1 MSTRSTSRREF
12 LAAVGATSAA
22 SILASSAAAPAAEGA
37 EKLAVDGGTPVRKQ
51 LLHHQPYG
59 PQFYDDVEKQEL
71 IDVLESKAPFRWS
84 AGDSKSLQFEKAY
97 AAHIGVKHAIGVT
110 SGTTALFTAMAAMEI
125 GPGDEVIV
133 PAWTWHSCWHAVVL
147 AGALPVCAEIDES
160 FNLDPARV
168 EGLITPQTKVLMCVH
183 LQGNPADMDRL
194 LAVAR
199 KHGLKVLE
207 DVSQAVGASYK
218 GRPLGSMGH
227 IAAASLQ
234 VNKTISAGEGG
245 MVYANDAALME
256 RAVRYH
262 DAGGYRPVHQ
272 EWLGAARL
280 DPMPGSNFRMTEF
293 TGGVLLAQVRKLDRI
308 VADIRRVAR
317 RVYDGI
323 ADVPGF
329 RTRLLPDAAGELG
342 AGVYLDLGTNE
353 ARERFVAAMRAE
365 NLPAGGPS
373 GSVVLPVQPY
383 AEKKLTVHRA
393 WPTFNSARGK
403 AIQYGAASCPRTLD
417 ILGRFGGVPLDPGYT
432 ESDTGDIVAAIR
444 KVYPQVSGR
453 PARPSA

>member
-1 MSTRSTSRREF
+1 MLWSRRSF
-12 LAAVGATSAA
+12 L
-22 SILASSAAAPAAEGA
+22 AAPAA
-37 EKLAVDGGTPVRKQ
+37 LALEGGTPVRTKP
-51 LLHHQPYG
+51 LRPRHYG
-59 PQFYDDVEKQEL
+59 PLYYDDSEWRMLAEVFQAR
-71 IDVLESKAPFRWS
+71 SPFRF
-84 AGDSKSLQFEKAY
+84 AGFEKPPQKVATLEREW
-97 AAHIGVKHAIGVT
+97 AAKMGVKYALAVN
-110 SGTTALFTAMAAMEI
+110 SGTSALQAALAGLGI

-168 EGLITPQTKVLMCVH
+168 EALITPQTKALMCVH

-218 GRPLGSMGH
+218 GRPLGSMGD

-245 MVYANDAALME
+245 MVYSNDGALME

-262 DAGGYRPVHQ
+262 DVGGYRPVHQ
-272 EWLGAARL
+272 EWLGAARM

-308 VADIRRVAR
+308 VGDIRSVAK
-317 RVYDGI
+317 RVYEGI
-323 ADVPGF
+323 ADIEGLK
-329 RTRLLPDAAGELG
+329 TRRLPDPAGELG
-342 AGVYLDLGTNE
+342 AGVYVDLGTKE
-353 ARERFVAAMRAE
+353 ARDRFLAAMRAE
-365 NLPAGGPS
+365 NVPAAGPS

-383 AEKKLTVHRA
+383 AEKKLTVHPA
-393 WPTFNSARGK
+393 WPTFNSARGR
-403 AIQYGAASCPRTLD
+403 AVQYGAAACPRTIG
-417 ILGRFGGVPLDPGYT
+417 ILNRFGGVLLDPGYT
-432 ESDTGDIVAAIR
+432 EADTRDVVAAFK
-444 KVYPQVSGR
+444 KVYPQVRVQS
-453 PARPSA
+453 ARPSA

>member
-1 MSTRSTSRREF
+1 MLWSRRSF
-12 LAAVGATSAA
+12 L
-22 SILASSAAAPAAEGA
+22 AAPAA
-37 EKLAVDGGTPVRKQ
+37 LALEGGTPVRTKP
-51 LLHHQPYG
+51 LRPRHYG
-59 PQFYDDVEKQEL
+59 PLYYDDSEWRMLAEVFQAR
-71 IDVLESKAPFRWS
+71 SPFRF
-84 AGDSKSLQFEKAY
+84 AGFEKPPQKVATLEREW
-97 AAHIGVKHAIGVT
+97 AAKMGVKYALAVN
-110 SGTTALFTAMAAMEI
+110 SGTSALQAALAGLGI

-168 EGLITPQTKVLMCVH
+168 EALITPQTKALMCVH

-218 GRPLGSMGH
+218 GRPLGSMGD

-245 MVYANDAALME
+245 MVYSNDGTLME

-262 DAGGYRPVHQ
+262 DVGGYRPVHQ
-272 EWLGAARL
+272 EWLGAARM

-308 VADIRRVAR
+308 VGDIRSVAK
-317 RVYDGI
+317 RVYEGI
-323 ADVPGF
+323 ADIEGLK
-329 RTRLLPDAAGELG
+329 TRRLPDPAGELG
-342 AGVYLDLGTNE
+342 AGVYVDLGTKE
-353 ARERFVAAMRAE
+353 ARDRFLAAMRAE
-365 NLPAGGPS
+365 NVPAAGPS

-383 AEKKLTVHRA
+383 AEKKLTVHPA
-393 WPTFNSARGK
+393 WPTFNSARGR
-403 AIQYGAASCPRTLD
+403 AVQYGVAACPRTID
-417 ILGRFGGVPLDPGYT
+417 ILNRFGGVLLDPGYT
-432 ESDTGDIVAAIR
+432 EADTRDVVAAFK
-444 KVYPQVSGR
+444 KVYPQVRVQS
-453 PARPSA
+453 ARPSA